1 MKRILTILT
10 AITLSAV
17 MSVSAFAQNGRY
29 VVKGVIVDELGPVA
43 GAAVVEQGTTNG
55 AVSDLDGNYSLTV
68 SSADAII
75 EIRMIG
81 YATQTFKASD
91 VPATVTLAEDAEFLD
106 EVVVIGYGTVKKSDL
121 TGSVSTVRGD
131 DINKGVITTPADLLR
146 GKTAGVVVTQG
157 NGMPGSG
164 ATIRIRGGA
173 SLNASNDPLY
183 IIDGLPVSNDGI
195 SGMSDPLSSINP
207 EDIESFT
214 VLKDASA
221 TAIYGSRASNG
232 VIVITTKKGT
242 KNGSAVP
249 QISIDVTS
257 SLNTLAKYQE
267 VLTGDQLRDLIAKR
281 VASGKT
287 SAAALGAL
295 GKENTDWQKQIY
307 HMAPTIDANLSL
319 NGYASMGDV
328 NLPYRVSGGY
338 INQNGT
344 LKGSKMDSGTAGV
357 NLSPSFLQNH
367 LTVNLNGKY
376 TYAKNWYA
384 DQGAIGAALRYDP
397 TQPIYAT
404 DAEGGL
410 RGYRIWRGTD
420 GNPNGMATLNPV
432 AQLND
437 KQDYATA
444 NRFIGNAQFDY
455 KIHGFE
461 DLRLNLNLGID
472 WAKSSGVTEV
482 AQNSELSYHNTS
494 HQYSDAEGRQ
504 LASGS
509 HTDYHYGRQ
518 NTTLEFYA
526 DYNKTFG
533 KHNVDLMAG
542 YSWQRF
548 YTDSDS
554 KETRLNNGTT
564 IKESIYKG
572 EYFLISFFGR
582 ANYSFGDKYLITATV
597 RRDGTSRFQNNKWG
611 LFPSVALGWN
621 VKNED
626 FMKGVSA
633 VSTLKLR
640 ASWGQTG
647 QQDVGGYYD
656 TFAKFYTNQ
665 IGSYYQFAGNTI
677 VPITALGYNAD
688 LKWETTTTYNIGLDL
703 GFWNDRLTATV
714 DVYQRD
720 TKDLLSWV
728 QVAALSNLTNYLNT
742 NIASL
747 TNKGVELDLRGIL
760 IDTKDMS
767 WTAGFNM
774 AYNYNE
780 ITKLNA
786 SSENKEGV
794 RTGSISG
801 GTDNWVQK
809 HDIGHPMNAFYVY
822 QQVYDQNGKPVFG
835 QYVDQNN
842 DGVINESDR
851 HFFHKPAPDF
861 TFGFNTS
868 FMYKNWTA
876 ALSGHASVGN
886 YVYNNVASNNEM
898 YKDLWVNNFVSNRNA
913 SALYSDFD
921 DAMYISDY
929 YIENGSFLKL
939 DNFTLGYT
947 FPRLFEMVPGR
958 NATLNIFGTV
968 QNICT
973 LTKYSGIDP
982 EVNNPGAPGIDGTVY
997 PRPRTY
1003 VLGLKFN
1010 F

>member
-1 MKRILTILT
+1 MKRFLTVL
-10 AITLSAV
+10 ASLAFALV
-17 MSVSAFAQNGRY
+17 CVSVSAQSGYLVRGVVVDAQ
-29 VVKGVIVDELGPVA
+29 GPVI
-43 GAAVVEQGTTNG
+43 GATVMQQGTTNG
-55 AVSDLDGNYSLTV
+55 TSTGLDGDYSLTV
-68 SSADAII
+68 PNADALV
-75 EIRMIG
+75 ELSCIG
-81 YATQTFKASD
+81 YASQVYKASA
-91 VPATVTLAEDAEFLD
+91 VPAKVVLSEDTEFLD
-106 EVVVIGYGTVKKSDL
+106 DVVVIGYGTVKKSDL
-121 TGSVSTVRGD
+121 TGSVSTVKAD
-131 DINKGVITTPADLLR
+131 EINKGVITTPADLLR
-146 GKTAGVVVTQG
+146 GKTAGVVVTSG
-157 NGMPGSG
+157 SGMPGSG
-164 ATIRIRGGA
+164 ATVRIRGGA

-207 EDIESFT
+207 EDIESFS

-232 VIVITTKKGT
+232 VIVITTKKGA
-242 KNGSAVP
+242 KNGVSIP
-249 QISIDVTS
+249 QVSVDVTS
-257 SLNTLAKYQE
+257 SLNTLAKYQD
-267 VLTGDQLRDLIAKR
+267 VLTGDQMRELIAQR

-287 SAAALGAL
+287 AAAALDAL
-295 GKENTDWQKQIY
+295 GTENTDWQRQIY
-307 HMAPTIDANLSL
+307 HMAPTVDANVSL
-319 NGYASMGDV
+319 NGNVGMHGFT
-328 NLPYRVSGGY
+328 LPYRVSGGFTT
-338 INQNGT
+338 QNGT
-344 LKGSKMDSGTAGV
+344 LKGSKMNRGTASL
-357 NLSPSFLQNH
+357 NLSPTFFEKH

-410 RGYRIWRGTD
+410 NGYRIWRGSD
-420 GNPNGMATLNPV
+420 GYPNGMATLNPV

-437 KQDYATA
+437 KEDYATA

-461 DLRLNLNLGID
+461 DLRLNLNLGMD
-472 WAKSSGVTEV
+472 WARSTGITEL
-482 AQNSELSYHNTS
+482 AQNSEASFHNTQ
-494 HQYSDAEGRQ
+494 HQYKDAEDN
-504 LASGS
+504 LKASGS
-509 HTDYHYGRQ
+509 HTDYHYGRM

-526 DYNKTFG
+526 DYNKIFG

-548 YTDSDS
+548 YDDNDSR
-554 KETRLNNGTT
+554 TVRLNDSSL
-564 IKESIYKG
+564 ISESEYKG

-582 ANYSFGDKYLITATV
+582 ANYSFADRYLVTATI

-621 VKNED
+621 VKNEHFLQGVD
-626 FMKGVSA
+626 FL
-633 VSTLKLR
+633 STLKLR

-647 QQDVGGYYD
+647 QQAVGGYYD
-656 TFAKFYTNQ
+656 TFATFYTNQ
-665 IGSYYQFAGNTI
+665 LGSYYQFGGNTI

-688 LKWETTTTYNIGLDL
+688 LKWETTTTYNVGMDF
-703 GFWNDRLTATV
+703 GFWNDRLSGSV
-714 DVYQRD
+714 ELYQRD
-720 TKDLLSWV
+720 TKDLLSYV

-747 TNKGVELDLRGIL
+747 TNKGVELNLNGVLVETR
-760 IDTKDMS
+760 DMS
-767 WTAGFNM
+767 WTAGFNV
-774 AYNYNE
+774 AYNHNE

-809 HDIGHPMNAFYVY
+809 HDVGYAMNSFYVY

-835 QYVDQNN
+835 QYVDRND

-851 HFFHKPAPDF
+851 YFFHKPWADY
-861 TFGFNTS
+861 TFGFNTNFS
-868 FMYKNWTA
+868 YKNWTA

-898 YKDLWVNNFVSNRNA
+898 FKDLWVNNFVSNRNT
-913 SALYSDFD
+913 SALESDFD

-929 YIENGSFLKL
+929 YVENGSFLKL
-939 DNFTLGYT
+939 DNVTLGYT
-947 FPRLFEMVPGR
+947 FPNLFEMVPGR
-958 NATLNIFGTV
+958 PASLNIFGTV

-973 LTKYSGIDP
+973 LTAYKGIDP
-982 EVNNPGAPGIDGTVY
+982 EVYGGIDGTVY
-997 PRPRTY
+997 PRPRTF
-1003 VLGLKFN
+1003 VLGLKFK